1 MEDRLRKEIKKE
13 LEYSNKKLE
22 EMEKLVK
29 SLAQRK
35 PEVNDM
41 ANKVY
46 MIAYGEEPFYGVEM
60 YLVGIYDT
68 KEKANEAL
76 AECKRTKRES
86 ALNVIEVEV
95 NKTYPTGVDERTYQ
109 HKVGS
114 KYIGGYSE

>member
-1 MEDRLRKEIKKE
+1 MLREEIKKE
-13 LEYSNKKLE
+13 LEYSNEKLE

-35 PEVNDM
+35 S
-41 ANKVY
+41 KVY

-68 KEKANEAL
+68 KEKADEAL